1 MTTIRPVLIVMLLSL
16 GLQACVPLVI
26 GGAATSAAVVHDR
39 RSAATILSDQ
49 DIELS
54 IRQHVIKDP
63 MFHGSHI
70 NITSYNNIVL
80 LTGEVPNRET
90 GLAAGQLARDT
101 PKVRQVHNELVIAP
115 PSSIAAR
122 SNDSLITAGVKS
134 MLLAVDQPGFDPTRV
149 KVVTE
154 RKTVYLMGLVTAAEA
169 DAASEQARRVT
180 GVAKVIR
187 LFEIIP

>member
-1 MTTIRPVLIVMLLSL
+1 
-16 GLQACVPLVI
+16 
-26 GGAATSAAVVHDR
+26 
-39 RSAATILSDQ
+39 
-49 DIELS
+49 
-54 IRQHVIKDP
+54 
-63 MFHGSHI
+63 
-70 NITSYNNIVL
+70 
-80 LTGEVPNRET
+80 
-90 GLAAGQLARDT
+90 
-101 PKVRQVHNELVIAP
+101 
-115 PSSIAAR
+115 
-122 SNDSLITAGVKS
+122 